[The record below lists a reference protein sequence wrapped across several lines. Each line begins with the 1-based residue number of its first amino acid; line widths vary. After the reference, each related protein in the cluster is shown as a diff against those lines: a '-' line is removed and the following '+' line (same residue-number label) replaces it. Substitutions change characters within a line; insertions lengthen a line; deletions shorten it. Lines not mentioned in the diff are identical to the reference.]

1 MELMAEDGD
10 VKSDIKVPNTDVGSK
25 IKNLFETVV
34 EKDGCG
40 FVTILSAM
48 EREIAIACRQE
59 DEGCVAQCSVAS
71 ENLIARIRSSPHNS
85 NTSPARTVT

>member
-25 IKNLFETVV
+25 IKNLF

>member
-1 MELMAEDGD
+1 MDGD
-10 VKSDIKVPNTDVGSK
+10 ADMNVGDIRSDIKVPNTNVGSE
-25 IKNLFETVV
+25 IKNLFEKGDEVV
-34 EKDGCG
+34 
-40 FVTILSAM
+40 VTILSAM